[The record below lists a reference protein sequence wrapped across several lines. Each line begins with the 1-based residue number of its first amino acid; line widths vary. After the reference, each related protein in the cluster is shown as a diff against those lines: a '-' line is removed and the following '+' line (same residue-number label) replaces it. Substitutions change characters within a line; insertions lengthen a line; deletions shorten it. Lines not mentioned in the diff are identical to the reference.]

1 MKPLHSNSLILVWRV
16 AEYEARNLKASMI
29 EPSHL
34 LLGLCKIV
42 DVDLPALVAKDIADR
57 DEILEELLREV
68 RRLRNIFR
76 AAGLNARAFRRR
88 LRAKGGGNRFT
99 LSEARRLRRSK
110 NAKQVFVDAEHFAA
124 IANSPVYPTHLLY
137 AALLTDDE
145 SRDAIMNELAI
156 DKNRLRQVAK
166 REALPHHNAEF
177 LQPDK
182 DRTNW
187 N

>member
-1 MKPLHSNSLILVWRV
+1 MCPSELPSAMPDLIRIITA
-16 AEYEARNLKASMI
+16 AE
-29 EPSHL
+29 
-34 LLGLCKIV
+34 
-42 DVDLPALVAKDIADR
+42 PALRNESLEGACAGLS
-57 DEILEELLREV
+57 LEELLREV

-145 SRDAIMNELAI
+145 SRDTIINELAI

-166 REALPHHNAEF
+166 REALLHHNAEF
-177 LQPDK
+177 LQPDI
-182 DRTNW
+182 DRTNL